1 MARVHLAQ
9 LVGAIGFA
17 RIVAIKR
24 LLPHFGDDPEFLAMF
39 RDEARIA
46 ARIRHPN
53 VVSLLDVVQDGNE
66 LFLVMDYVEGDSLAK
81 LLWEVSTRGALAPR
95 EIVMAVMY
103 GTLQGLHAAHEARS
117 ETGEPLHVVHRDVSP
132 QNILVGVDGSPRVLD
147 FGIAKAVGRLARTQV
162 GHVKG
167 KFGYIAPEQLGG
179 GEVTPRTDVY
189 GASVVLWEALTGAR
203 LFSGDDTE
211 MARQILEG
219 QVPLPSRIEP
229 GVPKQLERLVMRG
242 LARDPRKRFSTAL
255 EMAEAIDDLGGMAS
269 SLEVGEWV
277 TAMAATTLSERAAM
291 LAAIESPAAPPGRT
305 ATERPAPPA
314 SARKASATFHAP
326 VGDQTASATFHAP
339 VGDQT
344 ASATFHAPVGDG
356 TLSATIQPGTPASYE
371 PARTGVVPPEA
382 SPRRGALA
390 SRVAIASALVIAAL
404 VVLLVVLLQNGREA
418 PATASGASGLAP
430 APSAPAAPVESMS
443 RKGGPPPIRSSATA
457 SAAPAPASPT
467 ATDGEG
473 AVPQARPSSV
483 RPHVAPRPRPRPKVK
498 RPGGMPD
505 FGI

>member
-1 MARVHLAQ
+1 
-9 LVGAIGFA
+9 
-17 RIVAIKR
+17 
-24 LLPHFGDDPEFLAMF
+24 
-39 RDEARIA
+39 
-46 ARIRHPN
+46 
-53 VVSLLDVVQDGNE
+53 
-66 LFLVMDYVEGDSLAK
+66 
-81 LLWEVSTRGALAPR
+81 
-95 EIVMAVMY
+95 
-103 GTLQGLHAAHEARS
+103 
-117 ETGEPLHVVHRDVSP
+117 
-132 QNILVGVDGSPRVLD
+132 
-147 FGIAKAVGRLARTQV
+147 
-162 GHVKG
+162 
-167 KFGYIAPEQLGG
+167 
-179 GEVTPRTDVY
+179 
-189 GASVVLWEALTGAR
+189 
-203 LFSGDDTE
+203 
-211 MARQILEG
+211 
-219 QVPLPSRIEP
+219 
-229 GVPKQLERLVMRG
+229 VPKQLERLVMRG

-314 SARKASATFHAP
+314 SARK
-326 VGDQTASATFHAP
+326 ASATFHAP